1 MFGITLRS
9 NRNLIRHQLI
19 ICQFFILRT
28 NVSDVVISLFS
39 HWVRSDSLKPHGL
52 QHTRLLCPSLSLG
65 VCSDS
70 CPLSWCCYLTISS
83 SVVPFSFCFKSFLVS
98 ESFPFSQVF
107 ASGSQSVRASAS
119 ASVLPENIKGW
130 FLLGL
135 TGLIFL
141 HSKGLSISRVA
152 NSLFYND
159 FYHNSEWCLP
169 ASSLNWEDISLF
181 AAYILTVHIPE
192 QWNTE

>member
-1 MFGITLRS
+1 MLREFWF
-9 NRNLIRHQLI
+9 I
-19 ICQFFILRT
+19 QFSCS
-28 NVSDVVISLFS
+28 VM
-39 HWVRSDSLKPHGL
+39 SDSLRPHEP
-52 QHTRLLCPSLSLG
+52 QHARPPCPSLIPG
-65 VCSDS
+65 VYLNS
-70 CPLSWCCYLTISS
+70 CPLSWWCHPTISS

>member
-1 MFGITLRS
+1 MPHCLWYNLRS

-19 ICQFFILRT
+19 ICQSFTLGT
-28 NVSDVVISLFS
+28 NVSDVISLFS
-39 HWVRSDSLKPHGL
+39 HWVRSDSLQPHEL
-52 QHTRLLCPSLSLG
+52 QHARLPCPSLSPG

-70 CPLSWCCYLTISS
+70 CPLSRCCYLTISS
-83 SVVPFSFCFKSFLVS
+83 SVVPFSFCLQSFLVS
-98 ESFPFSQVF
+98 GSFPFSQVF
-107 ASGSQSVRASAS
+107 ASGGQSVRASAS
-119 ASVLPENIKGW
+119 TSVLPENIKGW
-130 FLLGL
+130 FPLGL

-141 HSKGLSISRVA
+141 HSKGLSSSQVA

-181 AAYILTVHIPE
+181 AAYILTVHTPE
-192 QWNTE
+192 

>member
-159 FYHNSEWCLP
+159 FTLLS
-169 ASSLNWEDISLF
+169 
-181 AAYILTVHIPE
+181 V
-192 QWNTE
+192 

>member
-83 SVVPFSFCFKSFLVS
+83 FATPFSFGLQSLPTS
-98 ESFPFSQVF
+98 ELFPMSQLF
-107 ASGSQSVRASAS
+107 ASGSLSIKFSLIICFLHTVSSWYICQSQSPNS
-119 ASVLPENIKGW
+119 SHPSLPHFMSIQSLYLYLYFCFENKIIYA
-130 FLLGL
+130 
-135 TGLIFL
+135 IFL
-141 HSKGLSISRVA
+141 DSTCMH
-152 NSLFYND
+152 
-159 FYHNSEWCLP
+159 
-169 ASSLNWEDISLF
+169 
-181 AAYILTVHIPE
+181 
-192 QWNTE
+192 